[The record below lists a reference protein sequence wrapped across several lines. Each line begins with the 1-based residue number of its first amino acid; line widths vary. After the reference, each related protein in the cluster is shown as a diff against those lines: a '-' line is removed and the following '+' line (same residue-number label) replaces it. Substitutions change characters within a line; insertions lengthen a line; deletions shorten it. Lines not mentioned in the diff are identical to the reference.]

1 VPSFSPGFLEES
13 EAIMSAQLTGCLVL
27 VVEDEALI
35 GMDIA
40 AAFRE
45 AGAEVLLARTLKQ
58 ALAHAEHDP
67 LTCAVIDHSL
77 HDGVTTSDVC
87 AALEKRHIPFIVYS
101 GFDHIEGVCAKGELV
116 HKPASP
122 AFLVTTMKGALDE
135 HRRQI
140 N

>member
-1 VPSFSPGFLEES
+1 
-13 EAIMSAQLTGCLVL
+13 MSASLGGSLVL

-45 AGAEVLLARTLKQ
+45 AGAQVLLARTLKQ
-58 ALAHAEHDP
+58 ALAHAENDP
-67 LTCAVIDHSL
+67 LSGAVIDHSL
-77 HDGVTTSDVC
+77 HDRVTTSDVC

-101 GFDHIEGVCAKGELV
+101 GFDQIHGACAKGELV
-116 HKPASP
+116 HKPA
-122 AFLVTTMKGALDE
+122 
-135 HRRQI
+135 

>member
-1 VPSFSPGFLEES
+1 
-13 EAIMSAQLTGCLVL
+13 MSASLGGSLVL

-45 AGAEVLLARTLKQ
+45 AGAQVLLARTLKQ
-58 ALAHAEHDP
+58 ALAHAENDP
-67 LTCAVIDHSL
+67 LSGAVIDDSL
-77 HDGVTTSDVC
+77 HDRVTTSDVC

-101 GFDHIEGVCAKGELV
+101 GFDQIHGACAKGELV

-122 AFLVTTMKGALDE
+122 ALLVTTMRGALDE
-135 HRRQI
+135 RRRQMH
-140 N
+140 